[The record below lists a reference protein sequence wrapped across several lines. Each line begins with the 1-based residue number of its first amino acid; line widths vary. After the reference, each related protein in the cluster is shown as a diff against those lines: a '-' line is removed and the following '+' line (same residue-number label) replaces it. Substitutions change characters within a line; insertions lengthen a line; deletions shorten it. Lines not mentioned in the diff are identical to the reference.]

1 MNDDES
7 TQALSDKV
15 LDQSNILQFAAPRE
29 FPQLTSVNGVL
40 RPNEAQSFKSWR
52 TWVRPDFSLNGAGR
66 NLVDSVIGKL
76 AEFMEDCGRPFGH
89 RLRDAIIA
97 YVANYPSLGNG
108 GADVRVPL
116 VDQIEFR
123 ILPKLRGLEI
133 DSHRAAFDDLDK
145 LLREDLNDAILADR
159 LAELRERQVKG
170 TGLFVW
176 RGLTRE
182 G

>member
-1 MNDDES
+1 
-7 TQALSDKV
+7 
-15 LDQSNILQFAAPRE
+15 
-29 FPQLTSVNGVL
+29 
-40 RPNEAQSFKSWR
+40 
-52 TWVRPDFSLNGAGR
+52 
-66 NLVDSVIGKL
+66 
-76 AEFMEDCGRPFGH
+76 MEEP
-89 RLRDAIIA
+89 
-97 YVANYPSLGNG
+97 
-108 GADVRVPL
+108 DVRVPL

-133 DSHRAAFDDLDK
+133 DSHRPAFDDLDK